1 MSLDETRT
9 ATQSLH
15 PIDAAPRPGVLL
27 IDHPDPRFVGTA
39 RVIEAGESVVLGR
52 GSEALIP
59 GVFVDSRISR
69 RHATL
74 TSRGNT
80 LTLTDHDSRNGTL
93 VGGVPVESCQ
103 LSDGDIITLGP
114 VLLMVRW
121 MKTDRVVPPRGGL
134 VGISAALAEALALVD
149 RVARRPVTVLVVG
162 EPGVGKELIAQEL
175 HRRSARPG
183 ALVAVNSAGIADGV
197 LSSELFGHTRGA
209 FSGATGPRSGL
220 VESAR
225 GGTLFLDEIGDASP
239 LMQASLLRL
248 LQQREYRPVGADRAI
263 KADVRF
269 VAATNRRMIEAVSAG
284 EFRSDLYSRLSRCV
298 IQLPPLRE
306 RPEDILPLARHFAT
320 RFAQR
325 PVGLSHSLALVLLR
339 HDWPGN
345 VRGLEGIIE
354 RIALENEDCAAL
366 PEPPWLADSLSL
378 QGGAAAVAPPAAP
391 KSTGRPSAEALA
403 AVLRRHSGN
412 VSSVAAELG
421 VGRNTLYRWMR
432 GYALSL
438 ASFRDVD
445 SR

>member
-1 MSLDETRT
+1 MSLDDTRT

-27 IDHPDPRFVGTA
+27 IDHPDARFVGTA
-39 RVIEAGESVVLGR
+39 RVIAPGESVMLGR

-74 TSRGNT
+74 TNRGGT

-93 VGGVPVESCQ
+93 VGGVPVDTCQ
-103 LSDGDIITLGP
+103 LSDGDVVTLGP

-121 MKTDRVVPPRGGL
+121 MKTDRVVPPRGEL

-162 EPGVGKELIAQEL
+162 EPGVGKELIAQEV

-209 FSGATGPRSGL
+209 FSGATGARSGL
-220 VESAR
+220 VEAAR

-248 LQQREYRPVGADRAI
+248 LQQREYRPVGADRVI

-269 VAATNRRMIEAVSAG
+269 VAATNRRMVEAVSAG
-284 EFRSDLYSRLSRCV
+284 GFRADLYSRLSRCV

-306 RPEDILPLARHFAT
+306 RPEDILPLARHFAG
-320 RFAQR
+320 RIAER
-325 PVGLSHSLALVLLR
+325 PVGISHSLALALLR
-339 HDWPGN
+339 HHWPGN
-345 VRGLEGIIE
+345 VRGLEGVIE
-354 RIALENEDCAAL
+354 RIVLEHEDSDVL
-366 PEPPWLADSLSL
+366 PEPPWLAAELAL
-378 QGGAAAVAPPAAP
+378 QAGSPVTTPTPAAP
-391 KSTGRPSAEALA
+391 KSTGRPSAEALS
-403 AVLRRHSGN
+403 AVLRRHGGN
-412 VSSVAAELG
+412 VSAVAAELG

-432 GYALSL
+432 GYELSL
-438 ASFRDVD
+438 ESFR
-445 SR
+445 